1 MDISGKTAV
10 VTGAGRGIGRAVA
23 LILAR
28 AGVNVVAAARRQ
40 ADLDAL
46 VDEISA
52 AGQTAMG
59 LAADLSREEDVR
71 RLHQKTLEK
80 FGDADILV
88 NNVGVGKYGTLA
100 NLSVEDYDRMMN
112 TNMRSTFLCTKIFLP
127 AMLKKGAGCHV
138 LFVASVASLRGLPS
152 ESVYCASKAAQYAF
166 AQSLDYETRPAGVK
180 VSVVAPGGV
189 NTDFALGDGR
199 TKGDPVLEEMLDA
212 EDVAEAVLFALSQPQ
227 KSRTFLIG
235 MRPMN
240 EAL

>member
-1 MDISGKTAV
+1 MNISGKTAV
-10 VTGAGRGIGRAVA
+10 VTGAGRGIGRAVS

-28 AGVNVVAAARRQ
+28 AGVKVVAAARRQ

-59 LAADLSREEDVR
+59 LATDLSREEDVR

-100 NLSVEDYDRMMN
+100 DLSVDDYDRMMN

-127 AMLKKGAGCHV
+127 AMLKKGPGCHV